1 MLLDGR
7 TRKKGHNLKLYIY
20 VCVYV
25 YTHICTNIVHV
36 YIYIFFF
43 AKEKSSGVTGCPEDV
58 VFAIFMIQLDQDL
71 NLV

>member
-1 MLLDGR
+1 MCVCMYI
-7 TRKKGHNLKLYIY
+7 HIY
-20 VCVYV
+20 VQILYMS
-25 YTHICTNIVHV
+25 
-36 YIYIFFF
+36 IYIFFFF